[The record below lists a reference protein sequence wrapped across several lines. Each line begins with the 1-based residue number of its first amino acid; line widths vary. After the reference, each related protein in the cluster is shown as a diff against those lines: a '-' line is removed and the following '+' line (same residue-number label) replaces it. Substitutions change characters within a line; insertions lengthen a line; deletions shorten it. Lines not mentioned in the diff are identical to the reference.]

1 MLSPQ
6 ACGEGAMSGAS
17 IDRRHVLKVLSAA
30 GVGSA
35 VFGRALCAMAAEA
48 DKITEAMIAQAAWIS
63 GIAITDEQRKLM
75 LDGINES
82 EGAYAKMRAVAIANA
97 IPPAFAFDP
106 NIVGPPARSA
116 AVVRRSAPPAAKSV
130 GVPGT
135 KDDVAFAP
143 VTTLSA
149 WLRQKAISS
158 TELTTLYLER
168 IERLDPKLFAVITLT
183 PDRALTRAKDADAE
197 IAKGRWRG
205 PLHGVPYGAK
215 DLLAVAGY
223 RTTWGSVPFKD
234 QVLNETASVVE
245 RLDAAG
251 AVLIAKTAVG
261 ELAWGDVWFGGMC
274 RNPWKLDQ
282 GSSGSSA
289 GSASLTAAGCVGFA
303 IGTETWGSI
312 VSPSTRCGATG
323 LRPTF
328 GRVSRRG
335 AMALSWT
342 MDKVGPIA
350 RSAADCAL
358 VFDAIHGHDALDPFS
373 RTAAFTWPVER
384 PRKSIRVGFV
394 KSLFED
400 DYTKMADKDEDKH
413 GYEEWKAFD
422 AASLEVLRAMGFTL
436 KPIELTFSVPVP
448 ALATILSAEATCAF
462 DALLRDGRVD
472 TMVRQVADAW
482 PNVFRQGEMIPAVE
496 YLRAQRLRTIVMR
509 EMAKIMETVDVY
521 VVPSFGGD
529 NELLTNLTG
538 HPAVVV
544 PNGFRKGIGTPTSIT
559 FQGGLDDDDLTLAIA
574 DAYQQATDFHTR
586 RPPLA

>member
-1 MLSPQ
+1 
-6 ACGEGAMSGAS
+6 MSGAT
-17 IDRRHVLKVLSAA
+17 IDRRHVLKILSAV

-35 VFGRALCAMAAEA
+35 VFGRALCAMAADAPQVTDE
-48 DKITEAMIAQAAWIS
+48 MIRQAAWIS
-63 GIAITDEQRKLM
+63 GTALTDDQRKLM
-75 LDGINES
+75 LEGINQTE
-82 EGAYAKMRAVAIANA
+82 ADYAKLRAVTLSNA
-97 IPPAFAFDP
+97 VPPAFTFEP
-106 NIVGPPARSA
+106 LARA
-116 AVVRRSAPPAAKSV
+116 RVPRPAAKRRRPSPSA
-130 GVPGT
+130 GKHIPPPGT

-149 WLRQKAISS
+149 WLRRKEISS
-158 TELTTLYLER
+158 TELTKLYLER
-168 IERLDPKLFAVITLT
+168 IERLDPKLHAVITLT
-183 PDRALTRAKDADAE
+183 PERAFERAAAADAE

-205 PLHGVPYGAK
+205 RLHGVPYGAK

-245 RLDAAG
+245 RLDDAG

-289 GSASLTAAGCVGFA
+289 GSASLTAAACVGFA

-312 VSPSTRCGATG
+312 VSPSTRCGVTG
-323 LRPTF
+323 FRPTF
-328 GRVSRRG
+328 GRVSRHG

-358 VFDAIHGHDALDPFS
+358 VFAAIHGGDAHDPYS
-373 RTAAFTWPVER
+373 RTAPFGWPVER
-384 PRKSIRVGFV
+384 SPKSIKVGYV
-394 KSLFED
+394 KSLFD
-400 DYTKMADKDEDKH
+400 ADYTKMADKDEDKR
-413 GYEEWKAFD
+413 GYEEWKSFD
-422 AASLEVLRAMGFTL
+422 ARSLETLRVLGF
-436 KPIELTFSVPVP
+436 ELIPMELDFSVPIP
-448 ALATILSAEATCAF
+448 PLATILTAEAACAF
-462 DALLRDGRVD
+462 DALVRDGRVD
-472 TMVRQVADAW
+472 TLVRQVADAW
-482 PNVFRQGEMIPAVE
+482 PNVFRQGELIPAVE
-496 YLRAQRLRTIVMR
+496 YLRAQRLRTIVMW
-509 EMAKIMETVDVY
+509 EMENLMEAVDVY

-544 PNGFRKGIGTPTSIT
+544 PNGFRVLDGTPTSIT
-559 FQGGLDDDDLTLAIA
+559 FQGRLDEDDLTLAVA
-574 DAYQQATDFHTR
+574 EAYQQATDFHMK
-586 RPPLA
+586 RPSLD

>member
-1 MLSPQ
+1 
-6 ACGEGAMSGAS
+6 MSKAA

-35 VFGRALCAMAAEA
+35 VFGRALCAMAADAPKVTDE
-48 DKITEAMIAQAAWIS
+48 MILQAGWIS
-63 GIAITDEQRKLM
+63 GTTLTDDQRKLM
-75 LDGINES
+75 LEGINQS
-82 EGAYAKMRAVAIANA
+82 EVDYEKLRAIALSNA
-97 IPPAFAFDP
+97 VPPAFTFAP
-106 NIVGPPARSA
+106 RVGGKVPRSA
-116 AVVRRSAPPAAKSV
+116 APRGRSAPTAGKHVLPLGS
-130 GVPGT
+130 

-143 VTTLSA
+143 VTMLSE
-149 WLRQKAISS
+149 WLRRKMISS
-158 TELTTLYLER
+158 TELTKLYLER
-168 IERLDPKLFAVITLT
+168 IERLDPKLHAVITLT
-183 PDRALTRAKDADAE
+183 PERALARAAAADAE

-205 PLHGVPYGAK
+205 SLHGIPYGAK

-223 RTTWGSVPFKD
+223 RTTWGAVPFKD
-234 QVLNETASVVE
+234 QVLDETASVVE
-245 RLDAAG
+245 KLDAAG

-289 GSASLTAAGCVGFA
+289 GSASLTSAGCVGFA

-312 VSPSTRCGATG
+312 VSPSTRCGVTG

-328 GRVSRRG
+328 GRVSRSG

-358 VFDAIHGHDALDPFS
+358 VFEAIHGEDARDPYS
-373 RTAAFTWPVER
+373 RTAPFAWPVER
-384 PRKSIRVGFV
+384 TPKSIRVGYV
-394 KSLFED
+394 KSLFD
-400 DYTKMADKDEDKH
+400 ADYTKMADKDEDKR
-413 GYEEWKAFD
+413 GYEEWKTFD
-422 AASLEVLRAMGFTL
+422 ARSLDALRMLGFELT
-436 KPIELTFSVPVP
+436 PIELEFSVPIP
-448 ALATILSAEATCAF
+448 PLATILTAEAACAF
-462 DALLRDGRVD
+462 DALVRDGRVD

-482 PNVFRQGEMIPAVE
+482 PNVFRQGELIPAVE

-509 EMAKIMETVDVY
+509 EMEKHVESIDVY

-544 PNGFRKGIGTPTSIT
+544 PNGFRVLDGTPTSLT
-559 FQGGLDDDDLTLAIA
+559 FQGRLDGDDLTLAVA
-574 DAYQQATDFHTR
+574 EAYQHATDFHTR
-586 RPPLA
+586 RPKME

>member
-1 MLSPQ
+1 
-6 ACGEGAMSGAS
+6 MSGAS

-35 VFGRALCAMAAEA
+35 VFGRALCALAADAPKVTDE
-48 DKITEAMIAQAAWIS
+48 MIRQASWIS
-63 GIAITDEQRKLM
+63 GNAITDDQRKLM
-75 LDGINES
+75 L
-82 EGAYAKMRAVAIANA
+82 EGLNQADADYAKMRAVALSNA
-97 IPPAFAFDP
+97 VPPAFTFEPMVAERSSPDP
-106 NIVGPPARSA
+106 APRRRPSPPAGKH
-116 AVVRRSAPPAAKSV
+116 VLP
-130 GVPGT
+130 PGT

-143 VTTLSA
+143 VTMLSE
-149 WLRQKAISS
+149 WLRHKTISS
-158 TELTTLYLER
+158 TELTTLYLDR
-168 IERLDPKLFAVITLT
+168 IERLDPKLHAVITLT
-183 PDRALTRAKDADAE
+183 PERAFERAAAADAE

-205 PLHGVPYGAK
+205 RLHGVPYGAK

-223 RTTWGSVPFKD
+223 RTTWGAVPFKD

-245 RLDAAG
+245 RLDGAG

-312 VSPSTRCGATG
+312 VSPSTRCGVTG

-342 MDKVGPIA
+342 MDKVGTIA
-350 RSAADCAL
+350 RSAADGAMI
-358 VFDAIHGHDALDPFS
+358 FEAIHGRDARDPYS
-373 RTAAFTWPVER
+373 RTAPFAWPVER
-384 PRKSIRVGFV
+384 PRKSIKVGYV
-394 KSLFED
+394 KSLFD
-400 DYTKMADKDEDKH
+400 ADYTKMADKDEDKR
-413 GYEEWKAFD
+413 GYEEWKSFD
-422 AASLEVLRAMGFTL
+422 ARSLDTLRMLGFELT
-436 KPIELTFSVPVP
+436 PIELEFSVPVP
-448 ALATILSAEATCAF
+448 PLATILTAEAACAF
-462 DALLRDGRVD
+462 DALVRDGRVD
-472 TMVRQVADAW
+472 TMIRQVADAW
-482 PNVFRQGEMIPAVE
+482 PNVFRQGALIPAVE

-509 EMAKIMETVDVY
+509 EMEKIMEAVDVY

-544 PNGFRKGIGTPTSIT
+544 PNGFRVLDGTPTSIT
-559 FQGGLDDDDLTLAIA
+559 FQGRLDDDDLALAVA
-574 DAYQQATDFHTR
+574 EAYQLATDFHTR
-586 RPPLA
+586 RPKLE

>member
-1 MLSPQ
+1 
-6 ACGEGAMSGAS
+6 MSGAT
-17 IDRRHVLKVLSAA
+17 IDRRHVLKILSAV

-35 VFGRALCAMAAEA
+35 VFGRALCAMAADAPQVTDE
-48 DKITEAMIAQAAWIS
+48 MIRQAAWIS
-63 GIAITDEQRKLM
+63 GTALTDDQRKLM
-75 LDGINES
+75 LEGINQTE
-82 EGAYAKMRAVAIANA
+82 ADYAKLRAVTLSNA
-97 IPPAFAFDP
+97 VPPAFTFEP
-106 NIVGPPARSA
+106 LARA
-116 AVVRRSAPPAAKSV
+116 RVPRPAAKRRRPSPSA
-130 GVPGT
+130 GKHIPPPGT

-149 WLRQKAISS
+149 WLRRKEISS
-158 TELTTLYLER
+158 TELTKLYLER
-168 IERLDPKLFAVITLT
+168 IERLDPKLHAVITLT
-183 PDRALTRAKDADAE
+183 PERAFERAAAADAE

-205 PLHGVPYGAK
+205 RLHGVPYGAK

-245 RLDAAG
+245 RLDDAG

-289 GSASLTAAGCVGFA
+289 GSASLTAAACVGFA

-312 VSPSTRCGATG
+312 VSPSTRCGVTG
-323 LRPTF
+323 FRPTF
-328 GRVSRRG
+328 GRVSRHG

-358 VFDAIHGHDALDPFS
+358 VFAAIHGGDAHDPYS
-373 RTAAFTWPVER
+373 RTAPFAWPVER
-384 PRKSIRVGFV
+384 SPKSIKVGYV
-394 KSLFED
+394 KSLFD
-400 DYTKMADKDEDKH
+400 ADYTKMADKDEDKR
-413 GYEEWKAFD
+413 GYEEWKSFD
-422 AASLEVLRAMGFTL
+422 ARSLETLRVLGF
-436 KPIELTFSVPVP
+436 ELIPMELDFSVPIP
-448 ALATILSAEATCAF
+448 PLATILTAEAACAF
-462 DALLRDGRVD
+462 DALVRDGRVD
-472 TMVRQVADAW
+472 TLVRQVADAW
-482 PNVFRQGEMIPAVE
+482 PNVFRQGELIPAVE
-496 YLRAQRLRTIVMR
+496 YLRAQRLRTIVMW
-509 EMAKIMETVDVY
+509 EMENLMEAVDVY

-544 PNGFRKGIGTPTSIT
+544 PNGFRVLDGTPTSIT
-559 FQGGLDDDDLTLAIA
+559 FQGRLDEDDLTLAVA
-574 DAYQQATDFHTR
+574 EAYQQATDFHR
-586 RPPLA
+586 KRPSLD

>member
-1 MLSPQ
+1 
-6 ACGEGAMSGAS
+6 MSGAS
-17 IDRRHVLKVLSAA
+17 INRRHVLKVLSAA

-35 VFGRALCAMAAEA
+35 VLGRALAALAA
-48 DKITEAMIAQAAWIS
+48 DAPKITDEMIRQASWIS
-63 GIAITDEQRKLM
+63 GIAVTDEQRKLM
-75 LDGINES
+75 LDGLNQS
-82 EGAYAKMRAVAIANA
+82 EADYAKMRAVALANA
-97 IPPAFAFDP
+97 IPPAFTFDP
-106 NIVGPPARSA
+106 TIVGRPSRASA
-116 AVVRRSAPPAAKSV
+116 KPRRFPAADGKKV
-130 GVPGT
+130 PPPGT

-143 VTTLSA
+143 VTLLSE
-149 WLRQKAISS
+149 WLRRKTISS

-168 IERLDPKLFAVITLT
+168 IERFDPKLFAVITLT
-183 PDRALTRAKDADAE
+183 PERAMERAKAADAE

-205 PLHGVPYGAK
+205 RLHGVPYGAK

-312 VSPSTRCGATG
+312 VSPATRCGATG

-342 MDKVGPIA
+342 MDKVGAIA

-358 VFDAIHGHDALDPFS
+358 IFEAIHGWDAGDPYS
-373 RTAAFTWPVER
+373 RTAPFAWPVDR
-384 PRKSIRVGFV
+384 PL
-394 KSLFED
+394 KSLRIGYVRSLFDD
-400 DYTKMADKDEDKH
+400 DYTKMADKDEDKR

-422 AASLEVLRAMGFTL
+422 ARSLETLRSLGFTL
-436 KPIELTFSVPVP
+436 TPIELEFSVPVP
-448 ALATILSAEATCAF
+448 ALGTILTAEAACAF
-462 DALLRDGRVD
+462 DALVRDGRVD

-482 PNVFRQGEMIPAVE
+482 PNTFRQGELIPAVE
-496 YLRAQRLRTIVMR
+496 YVRAQRLRTIVMR
-509 EMAKIMETVDVY
+509 EMGKIMDAVDVY

-544 PNGFRKGIGTPTSIT
+544 PNGFRVLDGTPTSIT
-559 FQGGLDDDDLTLAIA
+559 FQGRLDDDDLTLAVA
-574 DAYQQATDFHTR
+574 EAYQQATDFHTR
-586 RPPLA
+586 RPKLE

>member
-1 MLSPQ
+1 
-6 ACGEGAMSGAS
+6 MSGTS

-35 VFGRALCAMAAEA
+35 VFGRALCAMAADAPKVTDE
-48 DKITEAMIAQAAWIS
+48 MIRQASWIS
-63 GIAITDEQRKLM
+63 GTAITDDQRKLM
-75 LDGINES
+75 LEGINQ
-82 EGAYAKMRAVAIANA
+82 ADADYAKMRAVALSNTV
-97 IPPAFAFDP
+97 PPAFTFEPMVAGRPSPDP
-106 NIVGPPARSA
+106 APRRRPSPPAGEHIL
-116 AVVRRSAPPAAKSV
+116 P
-130 GVPGT
+130 PGT

-143 VTTLSA
+143 VTMLSE
-149 WLRQKAISS
+149 WLRRKAISS
-158 TELTTLYLER
+158 TELTTLYLDR
-168 IERLDPKLFAVITLT
+168 IERLDPKLHAVITLT
-183 PDRALTRAKDADAE
+183 PERAFERAAAADAE

-205 PLHGVPYGAK
+205 RLHGVPYGAK

-223 RTTWGSVPFKD
+223 RTTWGAVPFKD
-234 QVLNETASVVE
+234 QVLDETASVVE
-245 RLDAAG
+245 RLDGAG

-289 GSASLTAAGCVGFA
+289 GSASLTAAGCVAFA

-312 VSPSTRCGATG
+312 VSPSTRCGVTG

-342 MDKVGPIA
+342 MDKVGTIA

-358 VFDAIHGHDALDPFS
+358 VFEAIHGRDARDPYS
-373 RTAAFTWPVER
+373 RTAPFAWPVER
-384 PRKSIRVGFV
+384 PRKSIKVGYV
-394 KSLFED
+394 NSLFD
-400 DYTKMADKDEDKH
+400 ADYTKMADKDEDKR
-413 GYEEWKAFD
+413 GYEEWKSFD
-422 AASLEVLRAMGFTL
+422 ARSLDTLRMLGFELT
-436 KPIELTFSVPVP
+436 PIELEFSVPVP
-448 ALATILSAEATCAF
+448 PLATILTAEAACAF
-462 DALLRDGRVD
+462 DALVRDGRVD

-482 PNVFRQGEMIPAVE
+482 PNVFRQGALIPAVE

-509 EMAKIMETVDVY
+509 EMEKLMEAVDVY

-544 PNGFRKGIGTPTSIT
+544 PNGFRVLDGTPTSIT
-559 FQGGLDDDDLTLAIA
+559 FQGRLDDDALTLAVA
-574 DAYQQATDFHTR
+574 EAYQLATDFHTR
-586 RPPLA
+586 RPKME

>member
-1 MLSPQ
+1 
-6 ACGEGAMSGAS
+6 MSEAS

-35 VFGRALCAMAAEA
+35 VFGRALCTLAADAPKVTDE
-48 DKITEAMIAQAAWIS
+48 MIRQASWIS
-63 GIAITDEQRKLM
+63 GTAITDEQRKLM
-75 LDGINES
+75 L
-82 EGAYAKMRAVAIANA
+82 EGLNQADADYGKLRAIALSNA
-97 IPPAFAFDP
+97 VPPAFTFEP
-106 NIVGPPARSA
+106 MVGGKVPRDATPRRRPA
-116 AVVRRSAPPAAKSV
+116 PAAGKHILP
-130 GVPGT
+130 PGS

-143 VTTLSA
+143 VTMLSE
-149 WLRQKAISS
+149 WLRRKTISS
-158 TELTTLYLER
+158 TELTKLYLER
-168 IERLDPKLFAVITLT
+168 IERADPKLHAVITLT
-183 PDRALTRAKDADAE
+183 PERAFERAAAADAE

-205 PLHGVPYGAK
+205 RLHGVPYGAK

-223 RTTWGSVPFKD
+223 RTTWGAVPFKD
-234 QVLNETASVVE
+234 QVLDETASVVE
-245 RLDAAG
+245 RLDGAG

-312 VSPSTRCGATG
+312 VSPATRCGVTG

-328 GRVSRRG
+328 GRVSRSG

-342 MDKVGPIA
+342 MDKVGAIA

-358 VFDAIHGHDALDPFS
+358 VFAAIHGGDARDPYS
-373 RTAAFTWPVER
+373 RTAPFTWPIER
-384 PRKSIRVGFV
+384 PPKSIKVGYV
-394 KSLFED
+394 KSLFD
-400 DYTKMADKDEDKH
+400 ADYTKMADKDEDKRA
-413 GYEEWKAFD
+413 YEEWKAFD
-422 AASLEVLRAMGFTL
+422 ARSLDTLRKLGFELT
-436 KPIELTFSVPVP
+436 PIELDFSVPVP
-448 ALATILSAEATCAF
+448 PLATILTAEAACAF
-462 DALLRDGRVD
+462 DALVRDGRVD

-482 PNVFRQGEMIPAVE
+482 PNVFRQGELIPAVE

-509 EMAKIMETVDVY
+509 EMGKLMEAVDVY

-544 PNGFRKGIGTPTSIT
+544 PNGFRVLDGTPTSIT
-559 FQGGLDDDDLTLAIA
+559 FQGRLDDDDLTLAVA
-574 DAYQQATDFHTR
+574 AAYQQVTDFHTR
-586 RPPLA
+586 RPPMD

>member
-1 MLSPQ
+1 
-6 ACGEGAMSGAS
+6 MSGAT
-17 IDRRHVLKVLSAA
+17 IDRRHVLKILSAV

-35 VFGRALCAMAAEA
+35 VFGRALCAMAADAPQVTDE
-48 DKITEAMIAQAAWIS
+48 MIRQAAWIS
-63 GIAITDEQRKLM
+63 GTALTDDQRKLM
-75 LDGINES
+75 LEGINQTE
-82 EGAYAKMRAVAIANA
+82 ADYAKLRAVTLSNA
-97 IPPAFAFDP
+97 VPPAFTFEP
-106 NIVGPPARSA
+106 LARA
-116 AVVRRSAPPAAKSV
+116 RVPRPAAKRRRPSPSA
-130 GVPGT
+130 GKHIPPPGT

-149 WLRQKAISS
+149 WLRRKEISS
-158 TELTTLYLER
+158 TELTKLYLER
-168 IERLDPKLFAVITLT
+168 IERLDPKLHAVITLT
-183 PDRALTRAKDADAE
+183 PERAFEHAAAADAE

-205 PLHGVPYGAK
+205 RLHGVPYGAK

-245 RLDAAG
+245 RLDDAG

-289 GSASLTAAGCVGFA
+289 GSASLTAAACVGFA

-312 VSPSTRCGATG
+312 VSPSTRCGVTG
-323 LRPTF
+323 FRPTF
-328 GRVSRRG
+328 GRVSRHG

-358 VFDAIHGHDALDPFS
+358 VFAAIHGGDAHDPYS
-373 RTAAFTWPVER
+373 RTAPFAWPVER
-384 PRKSIRVGFV
+384 SPKSIKVGYV
-394 KSLFED
+394 KSLFD
-400 DYTKMADKDEDKH
+400 ADYTKMADKDEDKR
-413 GYEEWKAFD
+413 GYEEWKSFD
-422 AASLEVLRAMGFTL
+422 ARSLETLRVLGF
-436 KPIELTFSVPVP
+436 ELIPMELDFSVPIP
-448 ALATILSAEATCAF
+448 PLATILTAEAACAF
-462 DALLRDGRVD
+462 DALVRDGRVD
-472 TMVRQVADAW
+472 TLVRQVADAW
-482 PNVFRQGEMIPAVE
+482 PNVFRQGELIPAVE
-496 YLRAQRLRTIVMR
+496 YLRAQRLRTIVMW
-509 EMAKIMETVDVY
+509 EMENLMEAVDVY

-544 PNGFRKGIGTPTSIT
+544 PNGFRVLDGTPTSIT
-559 FQGGLDDDDLTLAIA
+559 FQGRLDEDDLTLAVA
-574 DAYQQATDFHTR
+574 EAYQQATDFHMK
-586 RPPLA
+586 RPSLD

>member
-1 MLSPQ
+1 MR
-6 ACGEGAMSGAS
+6 EAS
-17 IDRRHVLKVLSAA
+17 IDRRQVLKVLSAA

-35 VFGRALCAMAAEA
+35 VFGRALRAIAADAPKVSDE
-48 DKITEAMIAQAAWIS
+48 MIRQAAWIS
-63 GIAITDEQRKLM
+63 GIAIAEDQRKLM
-75 LDGINES
+75 I
-82 EGAYAKMRAVAIANA
+82 EGLNQAEADYGKMRAVALGNA
-97 IPPAFAFDP
+97 IPPAFTLDP
-106 NIVGPPARSA
+106 TVVGRPSRSPAPARRSPPPVGKSA
-116 AVVRRSAPPAAKSV
+116 LP
-130 GVPGT
+130 PGT
-135 KDDVAFAP
+135 KEDVAFAP
-143 VTTLSA
+143 VTLLSE
-149 WLRQKAISS
+149 WLRRKTISS

-183 PDRALTRAKDADAE
+183 RERALTRAKAADAE
-197 IAKGRWRG
+197 IAKGHWRG

-223 RTTWGSVPFKD
+223 RTTWGSVPFKE

-245 RLDAAG
+245 RLDGAG

-289 GSASLTAAGCVGFA
+289 GSASLTAAGCLGFA

-312 VSPSTRCGATG
+312 VSPSTRCGVTG

-342 MDKVGPIA
+342 MDKIGAIA

-358 VFDAIHGHDALDPFS
+358 VFEAIHGVDAGDPYS
-373 RTAAFTWPVER
+373 RTAPFVWPVER
-384 PRKSIRVGFV
+384 PLRSIKVGYV
-394 KSLFED
+394 KSLFD
-400 DYTKMADKDEDKH
+400 ADYTKMADKDEDKR
-413 GYEEWKAFD
+413 GYEEWKTFD
-422 AASLEVLRAMGFTL
+422 ARSLETLRTLGFDL
-436 KPIELTFSVPVP
+436 KPIELTLSVPVP
-448 ALATILSAEATCAF
+448 PLATILTAEASCAF
-462 DALLRDGRVD
+462 DALVRDGRVN

-509 EMAKIMETVDVY
+509 EMEKIMEAVDVY

-538 HPAVVV
+538 HPAVVA
-544 PNGFRKGIGTPTSIT
+544 PNGFRLLDGTPTSIT
-559 FQGGLDDDDLTLAIA
+559 FQGRLDDDDLTLAVA
-574 DAYQQATDFHTR
+574 EAYQQATDFHTR
-586 RPPLA
+586 RPKME